1 LPKNNYK
8 KFGGKLKLAIH
19 DLEIAPHLEHDDAGQ
34 GVLHVSM
41 GLEAD
46 QFIEQADF
54 LTKAQKAELHELWFA
69 EDIQRIYKKTDY
81 GVEVSRK
88 L

>member
-1 LPKNNYK
+1 
-8 KFGGKLKLAIH
+8 LKLAIH
-19 DLEIAPHLEHDDAGQ
+19 DLEIAPYLEHVDAHQ
-34 GVLHVSM
+34 RILHLSI
-41 GLEAD
+41 GLEAE

-69 EDIQRIYKKTDY
+69 EDIQRIYTKTHY

-88 L
+88 P

>member
-1 LPKNNYK
+1 M
-8 KFGGKLKLAIH
+8 KLAIH
-19 DLEIAPHLEHDDAGQ
+19 DSEIAPYLEHDDSGQ
-34 GVLHVSM
+34 GVLHVSI

-46 QFIEQADF
+46 QFIEKADI
-54 LTKAQKAELHELWFA
+54 LNEAQKAELHELWFA

-81 GVEVSRK
+81 GVEISRK